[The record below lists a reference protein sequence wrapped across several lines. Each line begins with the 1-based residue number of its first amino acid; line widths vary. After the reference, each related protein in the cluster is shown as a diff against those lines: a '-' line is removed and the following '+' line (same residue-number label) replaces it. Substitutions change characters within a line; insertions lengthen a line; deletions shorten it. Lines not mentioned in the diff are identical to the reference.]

1 MSKIFPN
8 SALVILDNKILLPH
22 TLNYLQKFN
31 FKNLTLIKKK
41 SLKLN
46 YNLLRKYNFN
56 FKIKNYSTQEFSYN
70 LLKRNFFLDFT
81 GETFLIIKTSKF
93 INLNLFTLHNIFINN
108 IKKLIITIP
117 KKINKLTNSEIFFV
131 KKNFFFSYDFSF
143 QKILKNSSYKI
154 NYTDCEYIDVKKM
167 YNKKKIDKFFS
178 KIYSKAII
186 LDRDGVIN
194 INKGYVGFKKD
205 FKFQEGA
212 VDAIKY
218 LNKNNFNLF
227 VVSNQ
232 SGIARG
238 YFSDEDVKKLHEYLK
253 DLLTKNQ
260 CYINKIYYSPYHKD
274 GIIKKYKK
282 NSSCRKPGI
291 KLFKVLCKEWI
302 ITNKKNIIMIGDQN
316 SDIEFAK
323 RAKIKSALFK
333 GGNLLKFIKNLRATK
348 KF

>member
-1 MSKIFPN
+1 MIISIKFLKTFKIYFKLSKVFPN

-131 KKNFFFSYDFSF
+131 KKKFFFSYDFSF
-143 QKILKNSSYKI
+143 QKN
-154 NYTDCEYIDVKKM
+154 
-167 YNKKKIDKFFS
+167 
-178 KIYSKAII
+178 
-186 LDRDGVIN
+186 
-194 INKGYVGFKKD
+194 FKK
-205 FKFQEGA
+205 FL
-212 VDAIKY
+212 V
-218 LNKNNFNLF
+218 
-227 VVSNQ
+227 
-232 SGIARG
+232 
-238 YFSDEDVKKLHEYLK
+238 
-253 DLLTKNQ
+253 
-260 CYINKIYYSPYHKD
+260 
-274 GIIKKYKK
+274 
-282 NSSCRKPGI
+282 
-291 KLFKVLCKEWI
+291 
-302 ITNKKNIIMIGDQN
+302 
-316 SDIEFAK
+316 
-323 RAKIKSALFK
+323 
-333 GGNLLKFIKNLRATK
+333 
-348 KF
+348 

>member
-1 MSKIFPN
+1 MTKVFPN
-8 SALVILDNKILLPH
+8 SALVIVDNKDLLPH
-22 TLNYLQKFN
+22 TLNFLQKFN
-31 FKNLTLIKKK
+31 FKNLTLIKNKK
-41 SLKLN
+41 FKLN
-46 YNLLRKYNFN
+46 LNLLRRYDFKL
-56 FKIKNYSTQEFSYN
+56 KIKNYSTQKFSYN
-70 LLKRNFFLDFT
+70 LLKKILFLDFM
-81 GETFLIIKTSKF
+81 GESFLILKTSKF
-93 INLNLFTLHNIFINN
+93 INLNLFNLHKIFLNDV
-108 IKKLIITIP
+108 KKLVITVP
-117 KKINKLTNSEIFFV
+117 KKINSFTNSEIFFV
-131 KKNFFFSYDFSF
+131 KKKIFFSYDFSF
-143 QKILKNSSYKI
+143 KKISKNSSYRI
-154 NYTDCEYIDVKKM
+154 NYTDCEYIDVKKK
-167 YNKKKIDKFFS
+167 YNKRKIDNFFS

-194 INKGYVGFKKD
+194 VNKGYVGFKKD

-212 VDAIKY
+212 VEAIKY

-238 YFSDEDVKKLHEYLK
+238 YFLDEDVKKLHEYLK
-253 DLLTKNQ
+253 NLLTKNQ
-260 CYINKIYYSPYHKD
+260 CFINKIYYSPYHKD

-302 ITNKKNIIMIGDQN
+302 ITNKKNITMIGDQN
-316 SDIEFAK
+316 SDIEFAR

-333 GGNLLKFIKNLRATK
+333 GGNLLKFIKDLRADK